1 MANVST
7 RANPAADI
15 KAESGAAVKR
25 IVEQIALDAF
35 PGAVFYGGNKGET
48 DMKMSKEL
56 CRLDDD
62 MWEAHRDYAHENDK
76 DWANAD
82 ELREDGLAI
91 GEEAYKLNPENDYE
105 HDVGDWETYI
115 EGELD
120 RYHEHQQSV
129 VARAAYYRVQEC
141 AEEAADKAAK
151 ALAMAADIT
160 GAAK

>member
-1 MANVST
+1 
-7 RANPAADI
+7 
-15 KAESGAAVKR
+15 
-25 IVEQIALDAF
+25 
-35 PGAVFYGGNKGET
+35 
-48 DMKMSKEL
+48 MKFSKEL
-56 CRLDDD
+56 CKLDDD

-82 ELREDGLAI
+82 ELREEGLAI

-105 HDVGDWETYI
+105 HDAGDWETYI
-115 EGELD
+115 EEELG
-120 RYHEHQQSV
+120 RYHEYQQSV

-160 GAAK
+160 GAV

>member
-1 MANVST
+1 
-7 RANPAADI
+7 
-15 KAESGAAVKR
+15 
-25 IVEQIALDAF
+25 
-35 PGAVFYGGNKGET
+35 
-48 DMKMSKEL
+48 MKMSKEL
-56 CRLDDD
+56 CKLDDD
-62 MWEAHRDYAHENDK
+62 MWEAHRDFAYENEGDGGGR

-105 HDVGDWETYI
+105 HDAGDWETYI

-120 RYHEHQQSV
+120 RYDDYQQSV

>member
-1 MANVST
+1 
-7 RANPAADI
+7 
-15 KAESGAAVKR
+15 
-25 IVEQIALDAF
+25 
-35 PGAVFYGGNKGET
+35 
-48 DMKMSKEL
+48 MKPSKEL
-56 CRLDDD
+56 CKLEDD
-62 MWEAHRDYAHENDK
+62 MWEAHRDYAYENDK

-82 ELREDGLAI
+82 ELREEGLAI

-105 HDVGDWETYI
+105 SDQDDWESYI
-115 EGELD
+115 EGQLGK
-120 RYHEHQQSV
+120 YYKPYQQSV

>member
-1 MANVST
+1 
-7 RANPAADI
+7 
-15 KAESGAAVKR
+15 
-25 IVEQIALDAF
+25 
-35 PGAVFYGGNKGET
+35 
-48 DMKMSKEL
+48 MKMSKEL
-56 CRLDDD
+56 CKLDDD
-62 MWEAHRDYAHENDK
+62 MWEAHRDYARENDR

-115 EGELD
+115 EEELD